1 MTRHHLHGSLGL
13 GSLNFLVRLRFVNR
27 RLIQYPRII
36 RGSRRFIGTRRF
48 GGVVSRGKRRT
59 RRIKTYQ
66 IVVETVDAWHVGTF
80 AGRDERGTGRGRFH
94 SIVRVAAFRSRRT
107 SRDRSIPLSL
117 LSTVY
122 TDVIGSS
129 DRELASSYLFGKKP
143 SSLTNT
149 GTTILWID
157 SISCSITRR
166 KEILFRNR
174 LIRTIFLHRFFLFY
188 SLSVVIITP

>member
-66 IVVETVDAWHVGTF
+66 MLLKRWTRDTLERSPAEMKGEPEGDDSIRSCALLRSGVDARP
-80 AGRDERGTGRGRFH
+80 AIDRSRFH
-94 SIVRVAAFRSRRT
+94 FCPPCTPMSSARRIGWA
-107 SRDRSIPLSL
+107 SFFLPLWEKTLFVNQHRNHNSL
-117 LSTVY
+117 DWFDFLL
-122 TDVIGSS
+122 D
-129 DRELASSYLFGKKP
+129 
-143 SSLTNT
+143 
-149 GTTILWID
+149 
-157 SISCSITRR
+157 